1 MATNTMMAAPARI
14 PVEEMME
21 RATAWEREAYGE
33 ASRDEWNEK
42 RAIPREAPDVRD
54 GAGTEEFGDS
64 FYTGLVDSLFADVG
78 GLDEIDALL
87 RIPSHKVTDAA
98 EAKCAAETKS
108 ETPPA
113 AAPGAPAAGGCVATQ
128 PRAAAADPSEAET
141 EAESGASEASED
153 EGAWA
158 WDIKLEPYGRNGFR
172 AVRVRVP
179 AGSTVADRPTP
190 KAAPLVVVAVPAGR
204 TQPRPALNVA
214 VPAAAAVRDVRA
226 ASPTSV
232 MMIELSPAAKLRR
245 SAALVRWRA
254 KRKRRKFGRVVYKRR
269 KVIAN
274 ARPRRGG
281 RFVKT
286 SNTRWVSAAQL

>member
-1 MATNTMMAAPARI
+1 METTATNTMMAAPARI
-14 PVEEMME
+14 PVEEMMQ
-21 RATAWEREAYGE
+21 RAAAWEREAYGD
-33 ASRDEWNEK
+33 ASRHEWNEK
-42 RAIPREAPDVRD
+42 TAIPVG

-64 FYTGLVDSLFADVG
+64 FYTGLVDSLFAGVG
-78 GLDEIDALL
+78 GLDEFDALL
-87 RIPSHKVTDAA
+87 RIPSDKVTDV
-98 EAKCAAETKS
+98 AETKS

-113 AAPGAPAAGGCVATQ
+113 AARDAPAGRGTVCTK
-128 PRAAAADPSEAET
+128 PPAAAAGSSVAVSEAV
-141 EAESGASEASED
+141 SGASEDEDASDED
-153 EGAWA
+153 AWV
-158 WDIKLEPYGRNGFR
+158 WDIKLEPVGRNGFR

-179 AGSTVADRPTP
+179 VGTTAEDRPTP
-190 KAAPLVVVAVPAGR
+190 KAAPVVVVAVPAGR

-214 VPAAAAVRDVRA
+214 VPADAPAREVRA

-232 MMIELSPAAKLRR
+232 MMIELSPEAKLRR

-254 KRKRRKFGRVVYKRR
+254 KRKRRQFGRVVYKRR

-274 ARPRRGG
+274 ARPRQGG